1 MLKTVTTNS
10 SWKFKEPISDILDLA
25 LLRNLVITEASN
37 HPRMATHSLILKVI
51 DEVKSQYLRFND
63 FEKLSIH
70 LWSDGCASQFRSR
83 FVFHLTVFFTESY
96 QSIRYYNER
105 HHGKGPMDGIEG
117 LLKNVVFRA
126 VVSEKVVIHSP
137 EAFAHYADSNIKG
150 VSVLFMPTSEITE
163 EPDFNQ
169 RNTLRRV
176 DMHAKG
182 TPD

>member
-1 MLKTVTTNS
+1 M
-10 SWKFKEPISDILDLA
+10 
-25 LLRNLVITEASN
+25 ITEASN
-37 HPRMATHSLILKVI
+37 HPRMGTHSLSLKVT

-83 FVFHLTVFFTESY
+83 FVFHLTVFFTESH
-96 QSIRYYNER
+96 QSNER

-137 EAFAHYADSNIKG
+137 EAFARYADSNIKG
-150 VSVLFMPTSEITE
+150 VSVLFMPTLEITE

>member
-1 MLKTVTTNS
+1 
-10 SWKFKEPISDILDLA
+10 
-25 LLRNLVITEASN
+25 
-37 HPRMATHSLILKVI
+37 
-51 DEVKSQYLRFND
+51 
-63 FEKLSIH
+63 
-70 LWSDGCASQFRSR
+70 
-83 FVFHLTVFFTESY
+83 
-96 QSIRYYNER
+96 
-105 HHGKGPMDGIEG
+105 MDGIEG

-137 EAFAHYADSNIKG
+137 EAFARYADSNIKG